1 MIKLNNKEISALKSL
16 LSSKIDLGKD
26 KEVLTDLYTRLNTNG
41 SMELFI
47 DGASNLQK
55 KTSGLGGVFYLN
67 GDEVYSFAEY
77 RPNLTNN
84 EAEYGALIFGLEKA
98 SELSINELTIYSDSE
113 LVVRQI
119 LGEYQVKNPRM
130 KELYQQAIALLDQLD
145 SWSIKHVR
153 REKNTRADALSKE
166 GLSNSKS

>member
-1 MIKLNNKEISALKSL
+1 MKEIEALKTL
-16 LSSKIDLGKD
+16 LSSDVDLGKD
-26 KEVLTDLYTRLNTNG
+26 EDILRHLKKRLTPTG
-41 SMELFI
+41 KVELFI

-55 KTSGLGGVFYLN
+55 KTAGLGGIFYRKGVELFT
-67 GDEVYSFAEY
+67 FAEF

-98 SELSINELTIYSDSE
+98 IELRLNQIDIYSDSE

-119 LGEYQVKNPRM
+119 MGQYKVKNERM
-130 KELYQQAIALLDQLD
+130 AVLHKTAHDLLDEFEQ
-145 SWSIKHVR
+145 WTMTHVR

-166 GLSNSKS
+166 GIQIGS